1 MTDEELLN
9 DLYYVK
15 KNYDGVEGLYKKSK
29 VIHPSIT
36 KSFVS
41 EWLKKQQSNQV
52 TFKKIEKKSFLPI
65 YSEKP
70 YAFQIDLTFFPRY
83 KKQNNGYEVLFTA
96 INVNT
101 RFVYAYYSKDK
112 TGDVVLEMLKEM
124 EKKTIINSITC
135 DEGSEFKNRDFLA
148 YCKKNDI
155 EVFLIKDDSH
165 KLGIVNRFHR
175 TLKDKLTKHFIS
187 TDSVNWVDII
197 DELIYNYNHSVNR
210 GIGIEPYKITNAIE
224 HEIIM
229 RKIDETERM
238 DKNDIFE
245 VNDRVRIINKSVLF
259 QDKMLAKYSN
269 SLFTVIKVKKNSCI
283 VEKNG
288 KEIEVKNDQLLK
300 VKSIDNEKEIV
311 EIPKILKEKKIENKL
326 KRVEVEP
333 SLILREKRVTK
344 KPEKLNL

>member
-15 KNYDGVEGLYKKSK
+15 KNYDGVEALYKKSK

-52 TFKKIEKKSFLPI
+52 TYKKIGKKTFLPI
-65 YSEKP
+65 YSEIP

-83 KKQNNGYEVLFTA
+83 VKQNKGFEVLFTA

-101 RFVYAYYSKDK
+101 RFVYAYYSKNK
-112 TGDVVLEMLKEM
+112 TGSVILDMLKDM
-124 EKKTIINSITC
+124 EKKTIINSISC
-135 DEGSEFKNRDFLA
+135 DFGSEFNNRDFLY
-148 YCKKNDI
+148 YCEKNDI
-155 EVFLIKDDSH
+155 EVYLIKNDSH

-175 TLKDKLTKHFIS
+175 TLKEKLTKHFIS
-187 TDSVNWVDII
+187 TDSVNWVDVI
-197 DELIYNYNHSVNR
+197 DEIIYNYNHSVNR
-210 GIGIEPYKITNAIE
+210 GIGIEPYRINNAIE

-229 RKIDETERM
+229 RKIAETEKL
-238 DKNDIFE
+238 KNDIFE
-245 VNDRVRIINKSVLF
+245 VNDKVRIINKNVLF

-288 KEIEVKNDQLLK
+288 EEIEVKNDQLLK

-326 KRVEVEP
+326 KRAEVEP